1 MLHSSVKVLSF
12 AFGLFNFFGGLIA
25 ISAGGE
31 AVVSGVMA
39 VAFGAAIMVAILFQ
53 RERYRANDTAGSK
66 SAPGPGAGESGFMDP
81 RFAPNAEVFTDPTT
95 RHVMRVY
102 VDPRT
107 GERRYR
113 AEGRF

>member
-66 SAPGPGAGESGFMDP
+66 SAPGPGAGESGF
-81 RFAPNAEVFTDPTT
+81 TDPTT

>member
-1 MLHSSVKVLSF
+1 L
-12 AFGLFNFFGGLIA
+12 AGLIA

-39 VAFGAAIMVAILFQ
+39 VAFGAAIMVAVLLQ
-53 RERYRANDTAGSK
+53 RERYRANDTAS
-66 SAPGPGAGESGFMDP
+66 GESGFMDP
-81 RFAPNAEVFTDPTT
+81 RFAPTAEVFTDPTT

>member
-1 MLHSSVKVLSF
+1 MLHSSIKVLSF
-12 AFGLFNFFGGLIA
+12 AFGLFNFCGGLIA

-39 VAFGAAIMVAILFQ
+39 VVFGTAIMVAVLLQ
-53 RERYRANDTAGSK
+53 RERYHATETA
-66 SAPGPGAGESGFMDP
+66 AGESGFMDP
-81 RFAPNAEVFTDPTT
+81 RFAPTSEVFTDPTT
-95 RHVMRVY
+95 RHLMRVY